1 MSNSQIT
8 DKADEQEL
16 LTAAMREMTAQ
27 EPMTAAQI
35 EAELTPFRCRCG
47 KNAFATEAE
56 ADAFN
61 EARTVV
67 THPNGSTT
75 SFATKC
81 ADCGTFA
88 TDHEFNGGYDSD
100 FRCYFD
106 DIRSGSHR

>member
-1 MSNSQIT
+1 MSNQT
-8 DKADEQEL
+8 
-16 LTAAMREMTAQ
+16 LTT
-27 EPMTAAQI
+27 
-35 EAELTPFRCRCG
+35 FRCRCG

-61 EARTVV
+61 SARTVV
-67 THPNGSTT
+67 THANGSTT

-88 TDHEFNGGYDSD
+88 TDHEFHGGYDSD
-100 FRCYFD
+100 FRCYSD